1 MLVRIAL
8 IIFIGISTFSFVSC
22 HSDVEMEESETLP
35 YEEMYISNVRILR
48 FIPSEE
54 IATGHSIMIF
64 PGGAYENVCWE
75 SEGLYWA
82 TYFTELGLNSYVVDY
97 HLPAGNP
104 EIPLQDGITAL
115 KYVRKQSPEA
125 KIGIIGMSAGGNL
138 AALLSTQSPIGI
150 RPDFQ
155 ILFYPVISLAWAYT
169 HYTTRLSLIGDT
181 EDDEIVRRYSPEYS
195 IDEKTPSAFIS
206 VCKDDDIVN
215 PVNSSLYHMALLN
228 NGVQSIL
235 KVYDK
240 GGHGWNDRS
249 PFMNLLKADLTEWLT
264 HELES
269 DNNQESNII
278 PLIVHEGI

>member
-1 MLVRIAL
+1 VL
-8 IIFIGISTFSFVSC
+8 ILKVNPDKEAVVSKK
-22 HSDVEMEESETLP
+22 S
-35 YEEMYISNVRILR
+35 IL
-48 FIPSEE
+48 
-54 IATGHSIMIF
+54 IF

-82 TYFTELGLNSYVVDY
+82 KYFTEFGLNTYIVDY

-104 EIPLQDGITAL
+104 EIPLKDGITAL
-115 KYVRKQSPEA
+115 KYVRELSPEA
-125 KIGIIGMSAGGNL
+125 KVGIVGMSAGGNL
-138 AALLSTQSPIGI
+138 AALLSTQSPIEI

-169 HYTTRLSLIGDT
+169 HYTTRISLIGDT

-195 IDEKTPSAFIS
+195 IDENTPNTFIS

-215 PVNSSLYHMALLN
+215 PVNSNLYHMALLN
-228 NGVQSIL
+228 HGVQSIL

-240 GGHGWNDRS
+240 GGHGWNDKS
-249 PFMNLLKADLTEWLT
+249 PLMNLLKTDLAEWLT
-264 HELES
+264 HEFES

-278 PLIVHEGI
+278 PLTVHEGI